1 MAGDENPKNPT
12 TNNCVNVFCRSLLL
26 GATKTSPRNT
36 WRQKFISLS
45 LSLIVEMCVQL
56 SSRRGRTGRWALR
69 GGGGCAEW
77 VPTTL
82 IRYLTA
88 VFEFK
93 KVVYMSAQMNSD
105 PKILCVR
112 TV

>member
-1 MAGDENPKNPT
+1 MGSE
-12 TNNCVNVFCRSLLL
+12 
-26 GATKTSPRNT
+26 
-36 WRQKFISLS
+36 
-45 LSLIVEMCVQL
+45 
-56 SSRRGRTGRWALR
+56 
-69 GGGGCAEW
+69 GGGCAEW

-82 IRYLTA
+82 IRYFTA